1 MKTWLKFFFA
11 IGLSSLMVV
20 LISSGDAPN
29 FFKGK
34 TIILFG
40 LAILLAYFFDR
51 ITKKW

>member
-11 IGLSSLMVV
+11 FGLSSLMVI

-34 TIILFG
+34 IIFAFG
-40 LAILLAYFFDR
+40 LAILLAFFFEK